1 MSRQLRG
8 EELKSAIKENIKLLV
23 SDSKSSNKKKI
34 NLSALAAAVG
44 TSRTTLN
51 NMIDFIDEC
60 LVEAKFER
68 RQSYGKT
75 ERNNVELKII
85 KLESNIDDLKKEL
98 EALRSNHL
106 EIYRR
111 LYSNSSDLSALI
123 KPVVIKDA
131 DANNN
136 CILCGNKINKI
147 INLSSS
153 K

>member
-8 EELKSAIKENIKLLV
+8 EQLKVAIKENIKLLV
-23 SDSKSSNKKKI
+23 NDLKSSDKNKI
-34 NLSALAAAVG
+34 NLSALAVAVG

-51 NMIDFIDEC
+51 KMIDFIDEC
-60 LVEAKFER
+60 LVEAKLER

-75 ERNNVELKII
+75 ERNNLEVKII
-85 KLESNIDDLKKEL
+85 RLESTINELNKEL

-111 LYSNSSDLSALI
+111 LYSNSSELSVLI

-131 DANNN
+131 DANHN
-136 CILCGNKINKI
+136 CILCGNKINM
-147 INLSSS
+147 SSS